1 MEQCA
6 DDIVAQDPD
15 PEIRRNALRW
25 KIIATDQSERAALQ
39 LAPSIALLDTWS
51 LAAGMKAF
59 LSPGGAGEAIFGREQ
74 PTAVA
79 LAEHWDAAAQALAQ
93 QLLEPRDFERYGQ
106 FVREYTS
113 EHPYVSLKF
122 VRPSVAQL
130 WLQRT
135 GAGTPLL
142 DSLGTVPQALA
153 DTADRMQMMAG
164 SLPSQSV
171 WRTQLALER
180 SGLSGPDL
188 HAALLRLDGR
198 LAGMS
203 AFAASSPELV
213 RQALGD
219 IRHTL
224 LEVVE
229 RLDAS
234 SAATMQ
240 TLHSERSALSATL
253 SSERAAVLSAADV
266 QRKALAADAA
276 AIARQVVSASAI
288 EVRRLTLELGV
299 LAILF
304 AVILLG
310 TAVRGR
316 LLRGACGAAALPQR
330 RQLILRRAAGAQG
343 RRALRP
349 RWASSH
355 HSCSRSPRFPR
366 RSAAAARARRG
377 HNRVACARGRTWD
390 IPRQTGQR
398 HSYASFPGHPHWQH

>member
-1 MEQCA
+1 MTTRCRLLVAALLLGLTGCSLISLKSPERPLSNRDLNARILTRQFSADFTVAVEQCA
-6 DDIVAQDPD
+6 DDIAAQDPD
-15 PEIRRNALRW
+15 PAIRRNALRW

-93 QLLEPRDFERYGQ
+93 QLLERRDFERYAQ

-135 GAGTPLL
+135 GADTPLL

-198 LAGMS
+198 LADMS
-203 AFAASSPELV
+203 AFAASSPELL

-219 IRHTL
+219 VRHTL

-234 SAATMQ
+234 SAATLQ
-240 TLHSERSALSATL
+240 TLHSERSALSATI

-288 EVRRLTLELGV
+288 EVRRLMLELGV
-299 LAILF
+299 LAILL
-304 AVILLG
+304 AVIVLG
-310 TAVRGR
+310 
-316 LLRGACGAAALPQR
+316 LPF
-330 RQLILRRAAGAQG
+330 AAGYLVG
-343 RRALRP
+343 
-349 RWASSH
+349 
-355 HSCSRSPRFPR
+355 
-366 RSAAAARARRG
+366 RSAQQRSRTAG
-377 HNRVACARGRTWD
+377 H
-390 IPRQTGQR
+390 
-398 HSYASFPGHPHWQH
+398 